1 MANFCRSPVAEYLVK
16 HFHSDKY
23 DASSYGINPILKTH
37 MDPRSIKFLDEKNIK
52 TEIHSPKK
60 ISSKVME
67 DAYKVFAMDEDI
79 LFQLNKNFTK
89 QRDKITLF
97 TSISKTYKSITDPYR
112 MNDEE
117 YREIMLN
124 IFDTIKNNL

>member
-1 MANFCRSPVAEYLVK
+1 MKKKLVFICIVILRSPVAEYLVK

-79 LFQLNKNFTK
+79 LFQLNKNFTSRRPK
-89 QRDKITLF
+89 LHYSLQFQRL
-97 TSISKTYKSITDPYR
+97 
-112 MNDEE
+112 
-117 YREIMLN
+117 
-124 IFDTIKNNL
+124 IKVLLTHIE

>member
-1 MANFCRSPVAEYLVK
+1 
-16 HFHSDKY
+16 
-23 DASSYGINPILKTH
+23 
-37 MDPRSIKFLDEKNIK
+37 
-52 TEIHSPKK
+52 
-60 ISSKVME
+60 ME